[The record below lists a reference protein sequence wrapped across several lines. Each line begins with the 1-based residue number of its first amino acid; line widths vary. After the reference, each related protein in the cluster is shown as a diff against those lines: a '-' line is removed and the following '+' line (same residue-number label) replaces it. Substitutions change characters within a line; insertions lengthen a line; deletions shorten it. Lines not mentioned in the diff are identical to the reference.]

1 MTYEIETKNVY
12 KLIFGKTKAS
22 LTKAIIQKIA
32 RFATRKANKKGK
44 FKDEAAGQIITEFV
58 GLRSK
63 MYSYVK
69 DNGVN
74 RKAARGI
81 KK

>member
-1 MTYEIETKNVY
+1 
-12 KLIFGKTKAS
+12 

-32 RFATRKANKKGK
+32 RFTTCKANKKSK
-44 FKDEAAGQIITEFV
+44 FKDEAAGQIITELV

-74 RKAARGI
+74 NKTARGI